1 MLIATVVVL
10 AGLLA
15 VAVLSQRRD
24 YRLGGVMV
32 LPLLAIY
39 TFRELFSPVV
49 FVLATGASFAVLW
62 GLREYTLTHGRRL
75 FLASVVVGAVASL
88 IVTFALSS
96 LFPERIDYQHAEIV
110 GSIFPGI
117 AAYNFMRV
125 DPDHRRRD
133 LAATIVTYLLLV
145 ALGTVSLVALSG
157 FKTGLPAF
165 LYLPT
170 SDVVSTL
177 SLQPVGE
184 PAARVVPEWLTVALL
199 LLDVALY
206 EFVRARYDLRLAG
219 VILVPL
225 LAVFSV
231 RFGMSAFAYVLG
243 ATAVFAIISIVHW
256 VTLLYGRNLLAIGL
270 VSGLLFGVGIG
281 TLTGASAPGI
291 VVFFIGIFTGIGA
304 YNLHRTAPRNRTASI
319 RLSAGLFVIFYV
331 VLLAFVDPPTSAFAH
346 PPNLLYAVAGTVVL
360 GLAGLTVCRLERSIP
375 DGQAFARESVFAS
388 ADVDGASITDS
399 PLIATE
405 GEQS

>member
-15 VAVLSQRRD
+15 VAVLSQRRG

-32 LPLLAIY
+32 LSLLAIY
-39 TFRELFSPVV
+39 TFRELFSPIV
-49 FVLATGASFAVLW
+49 FVLATGTSFAVLW
-62 GLREYTLTHGRRL
+62 ALREYTLIHGRRL
-75 FLASVVVGAVASL
+75 FLASVVVGAVVSL
-88 IVTFALSS
+88 LVTFALSW

-125 DPDHRRRD
+125 DADRRRRD
-133 LAATIVTYLLLV
+133 LAATIITYLLLLV
-145 ALGTVSLVALSG
+145 LGAASLVALSG
-157 FKTGLPAF
+157 VETGLPAF

-170 SDVVSTL
+170 SDVVTVL

-184 PAARVVPEWLTVALL
+184 PTARVVPEWLTVSLL
-199 LLDVALY
+199 LLDVAFY
-206 EFVRARYDLRLAG
+206 EFIRARYDLRLAG

-225 LAVFSV
+225 LAVFSA
-231 RFGMSAFAYVLG
+231 RFGPAAFAYVLG

-281 TLTGASAPGI
+281 ALTGMSAPGI

-304 YNLHRTAPRNRTASI
+304 YNLHRTAPRHRSASI
-319 RLSAGLFVIFYV
+319 RLSAGLFVVFYLI
-331 VLLAFVDPPTSAFAH
+331 LLAFVDPLGTAFAH
-346 PPNLLYAVAGTVVL
+346 PPSLLIALAGTVVL
-360 GLAGLTVCRLERSIP
+360 LLAGLTVVRLERSIP
-375 DGQAFARESVFAS
+375 DGSAFARESVFS
-388 ADVDGASITDS
+388 SVDGASPTDS
-399 PLIATE
+399 PLIAE
-405 GEQS
+405 EEQP